1 MARRHPVYLPAIA
14 WLYLGLSF
22 VGLVTTWTY
31 NYLAFQE
38 FGTAYTPLAFV
49 RAGFEGSP
57 ILGSLA
63 ADFWVGSLAS
73 VIWMIAEGRQLR
85 MHNLWLYVVLTVV
98 VAWAFALPLF
108 LYMRERHVARGGQT
122 ARYAAARLTGRA
134 NPLA

>member
-1 MARRHPVYLPAIA
+1 MARRNSVYLPAIA
-14 WLYLGLSF
+14 WVYLMLAFAGLAA
-22 VGLVTTWTY
+22 TWTY
-31 NYLAFQE
+31 NYLAFQQYG
-38 FGTAYTPLAFV
+38 FDFTPLAFI

-63 ADFWVGSLAS
+63 ADFWIGSLAS
-73 VIWMIAEGRQLR
+73 LIWMIAEGRSLHMR
-85 MHNLWLYVVLTVV
+85 NLWIYVVLTFV

-108 LYMRERHVARGGQT
+108 LHMRERHVARGGQT